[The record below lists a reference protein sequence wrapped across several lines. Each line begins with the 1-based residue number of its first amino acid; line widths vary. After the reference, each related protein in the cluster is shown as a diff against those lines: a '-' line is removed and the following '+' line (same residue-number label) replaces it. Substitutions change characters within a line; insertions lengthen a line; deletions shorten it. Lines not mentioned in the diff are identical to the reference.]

1 MRQAVNKEKTR
12 SGQSQRQRPI
22 ILTLWPICERV
33 SKALDGLRIW
43 TLEML
48 IRARGNVIMPKN
60 EFSPS
65 PTATGGLRVEALAK
79 RVMQELGKK
88 SPAETRE
95 RVIETTVW
103 IANVTTTVGNYLQSD
118 VLSALLKR
126 GVSRD
131 LIIDCCLPDAAR
143 LLGDGWMKNL
153 RSFGQVSLGT
163 VRIQALLQELSHSRG
178 SRLEEEQTGGLF
190 LIVCQGE
197 DHTLGPLILADQLR
211 RKGYSINILI
221 GADEEEIIK
230 TSSNSDFDG
239 IMFSCSGIRA
249 FDEIIK
255 LINKLKDEAEN
266 IPPLVLGGKI
276 IDVLEEK
283 IHGMI
288 DVDLITKDLDVA
300 LQFLKSEKNQTNKD
314 DVERA
319 S

>member
-1 MRQAVNKEKTR
+1 
-12 SGQSQRQRPI
+12 
-22 ILTLWPICERV
+22 
-33 SKALDGLRIW
+33 
-43 TLEML
+43 
-48 IRARGNVIMPKN
+48 MPEN

-65 PTATGGLRVEALAK
+65 PTVAGSLRVEGLAK
-79 RVMQELGKK
+79 RVIDELGKK
-88 SPAETRE
+88 SPADTRD
-95 RVIETTVW
+95 RVVETTLW
-103 IANVTTTVGNYLQSD
+103 ISNVTTTVGNYVQSD
-118 VLSALLKR
+118 VLSALVKR

-131 LIIDCCLPDAAR
+131 LIVDCCLPDAAR

-163 VRIQALLQELSHSRG
+163 VRIQALLQELSNPSENNRD
-178 SRLEEEQTGGLF
+178 EKQIGGLL
-190 LIVCQGE
+190 LIACQSE

-249 FDEIIK
+249 FDEITK
-255 LINKLKDEAEN
+255 LINKLKDEGEN
-266 IPPLVLGGKI
+266 LPPLILGGKV
-276 IDVLEEK
+276 IDVLKEK

-288 DVDLITKDLDVA
+288 DVDLITKDVGIA
-300 LQFLKSEKNQTNKD
+300 LQFLKTEKNQAGKNR
-314 DVERA
+314 VERA